1 MNCIFTHYFRTED
14 TLLVPPPEI
23 KQQYINFMIGK
34 FQFLFNRKNPEY
46 NTANQFYTFGQF
58 FGEYGK
64 SVGFETFLT
73 GFLPDDRKF
82 QFSRPAGIAIARD
95 GSLLCTEDTPGILY
109 RVIYSKE

>member
-64 SVGFETFLT
+64 SVGFRNVPYR
-73 GFLPDDRKF
+73 FLPDDRKF
-82 QFSRPAGIAIARD
+82 QFSVLQALR
-95 GSLLCTEDTPGILY
+95 
-109 RVIYSKE
+109 